1 MPKLKLNVHD
11 KHVRCRKTYAY
22 ADVTQ
27 SLQLQEGK
35 TEKYRQYDRITTI
48 TNTNLKTTARL

>member
-1 MPKLKLNVHD
+1 MPKLKLNVHG

-27 SLQLQEGK
+27 SLQ
-35 TEKYRQYDRITTI
+35 
-48 TNTNLKTTARL
+48 

>member
-11 KHVRCRKTYAY
+11 KHVRYRKIYAY

-27 SLQLQEGK
+27 SLP
-35 TEKYRQYDRITTI
+35 
-48 TNTNLKTTARL
+48 

>member
-11 KHVRCRKTYAY
+11 KHVRCRKIHTY

-35 TEKYRQYDRITTI
+35 NMEIPPI
-48 TNTNLKTTARL
+48 